1 MSKFKIKGRD
11 CYLNNEDLD
20 DLRESTRTDSKR
32 NKQRKQKNLERGENE
47 FFSNIRKSK
56 RSI

>member
-11 CYLNNEDLD
+11 CYLDNEDLD

-47 FFSNIRKSK
+47 FFSNFRKSK
-56 RSI
+56 KI